1 MQASFE
7 RKRLIAERFAV
18 QSDVLA
24 GVSILAVEQYGAGP
38 FGTQVLTDLGAE
50 VIKVEDPATGG
61 DVSRT
66 IGPYFSDALPP
77 TANSFFFQGLNRSKR
92 SIALSLTHPAGRAV
106 FERLVAR
113 ADAVVNNLRGDVP
126 QRLGLT
132 YETLSAI
139 NPKIVCGHLTGY
151 GRSGERAD
159 WPGYDYLMQAEAGYF
174 DLTGDPNAPP
184 SRMGLSLIDLMTGVA
199 MGLGVV
205 SAVMS
210 ARATGRGRDI
220 DVSLFDV
227 ALFNLNY
234 IGHWFLNTGVTTTR
248 LARSAHP
255 SLTPCQTYKTRDGW
269 IYLMCNKEKFWHV
282 LCERIGRTAWTKDP
296 SFLKFPDRLRNRN
309 LLTPML
315 DEALSVRTTAEWM
328 AHFSGQV
335 PAAPILDV
343 RQALENPYVVDSDRI
358 EAIPLGDGNAMRLLT
373 NPIRSSGP
381 STPGRRAPTL
391 GEDTETILADAGF
404 DPVEISRLR
413 KEGAIG

>member
-1 MQASFE
+1 MQN
-7 RKRLIAERFAV
+7 RLQRNNRPWGEVRV

-24 GVSILAVEQYGAGP
+24 GLRILAVEQYGAGP
-38 FGTQVLTDLGAE
+38 FGTQILADLGAE
-50 VIKVEDPATGG
+50 VIKIEDPATGG

-66 IGPYFSDALPP
+66 VGPHFSDALPP

-92 SIALSLTHPAGRAV
+92 SIALSLTHPEGRAV
-106 FERLVAR
+106 FERLVEG
-113 ADAVVNNLRGDVP
+113 ADVVVNNLRGDVP

-151 GRSGERAD
+151 GRNGERAD

-174 DLTGDPNAPP
+174 DLTGDPEAPP

-210 ARATGRGRDI
+210 ARTRGRGRDI

-234 IGHWFLNTGVTTTR
+234 VGHWYLNAGAITSR

-282 LCERIGRTAWTKDP
+282 LCERIGRVDWTQDP
-296 SFLKFPDRLRNRN
+296 RFLKFPDRLRNRDQ
-309 LLTPML
+309 LTPLL
-315 DEALSVRTTAEWM
+315 DEALSARTTTEWM
-328 AHFSGQV
+328 AHFAGQV

-358 EAIPLGDGNAMRLLT
+358 EAIALDNGSTMRLLT
-373 NPIRSSGP
+373 NPIRSSGA

-391 GEDTETILADAGF
+391 GEDTDAILAEAGF
-404 DPVEISRLR
+404 DVLAVSKLR
-413 KEGAIG
+413 KAGAIG